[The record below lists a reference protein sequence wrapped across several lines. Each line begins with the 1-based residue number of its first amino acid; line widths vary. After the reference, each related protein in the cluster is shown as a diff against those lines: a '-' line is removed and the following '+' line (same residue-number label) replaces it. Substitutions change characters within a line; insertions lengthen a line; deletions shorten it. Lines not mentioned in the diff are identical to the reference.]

1 MHNFK
6 GILFSKILYMIIAVD
21 FDGTIVQHKYPQIGN
36 EIPFAVESLLKL
48 QKEGH
53 QLILWSYRT
62 GELLR
67 EAVDFCKSKG
77 LKFYA
82 VNCNY
87 PEEEFDE
94 CVSRKIYADLYIDDR
109 NIGGLPD
116 WGHIYN
122 MISNS
127 NIETQK
133 QGNSKSPI
141 IRFFE
146 NIFSE

>member
-1 MHNFK
+1 
-6 GILFSKILYMIIAVD
+6 MIIAVD
-21 FDGTIVQHKYPQIGN
+21 FDGTIVQHKYPKIGK
-36 EIPFAVESLLKL
+36 EIPFAIESLLQL

-53 QLILWSYRT
+53 QIILWSYRT
-62 GELLR
+62 GELLQ
-67 EAVDFCKSKG
+67 EAIRFCSSNG
-77 LKFYA
+77 LEFYA

-116 WGHIYN
+116 WGNIYN

-127 NIETQK
+127 NTEPK
-133 QGNSKSPI
+133 NEANSKGSI
-141 IRFFE
+141 IRFLD
-146 NIFSE
+146 NIFGE